1 MDFWKGEIGMGAETG
16 MGTETG
22 MVANKGMVS
31 DIISVWKDYLILAV
45 VATVIAVIILAIVKV
60 VNSYFL
66 ENPVLGAKKLQA
78 LEEAKK
84 LDADN
89 EAANM
94 ASKEQAEAKEKAR
107 REERLVEIEEELE
120 ELKTELNRS
129 REDLAA
135 NWEYIEKSDIIGSDE
150 KSLQTVQMLIYFIE
164 SRRADSIKEALHEYD
179 KAKMNEKLL
188 KYEEQRNELERQKI
202 ENERVDREKKLKL
215 EQQHQKEME
224 YIARE
229 NARGM
234 EDLARRVDNFSQQ
247 SYFSSMAAADA
258 AKRAG
263 DRVADK
269 LDKLYYSNY

>member
-1 MDFWKGEIGMGAETG
+1 MDIWKGEIGMGAETG

-66 ENPVLGAKKLQA
+66 ENPILGAKKLQA

-94 ASKEQAEAKEKAR
+94 ASKEQAEAKEKVR

-120 ELKTELNRS
+120 ELKIELNRS
-129 REDLAA
+129 KEDLAA
-135 NWEYIEKSDIIGSDE
+135 NWEFIENSDILGPDE
-150 KSLQTVQMLIYFIE
+150 KSLQTVQLLMYFIE

-258 AKRAG
+258 ARRAG
-263 DRVADK
+263 NKVADK
-269 LDKLYYSNY
+269 LDKMYYSNY

>member
-1 MDFWKGEIGMGAETG
+1 MDIWKGEIGMGAETG

-66 ENPVLGAKKLQA
+66 ENPILGAKKLQA

-120 ELKTELNRS
+120 ELKIELNRS
-129 REDLAA
+129 KEDLAA
-135 NWEYIEKSDIIGSDE
+135 NWEFIENSDILGPDE
-150 KSLQTVQMLIYFIE
+150 KSLQTVQLLMYFIE

-258 AKRAG
+258 VRRAG
-263 DRVADK
+263 NKVADK
-269 LDKLYYSNY
+269 LDKMYYSNY

>member
-1 MDFWKGEIGMGAETG
+1 
-16 MGTETG
+16 
-22 MVANKGMVS
+22 MVA
-31 DIISVWKDYLILAV
+31 DLFTVWKDYLILAA
-45 VATVIAVIILAIVKV
+45 VATAIAVIVLAIVKV

-84 LDADN
+84 LDAEN
-89 EAANM
+89 EEANRVN
-94 ASKEQAEAKEKAR
+94 KEQAEAKEKAR
-107 REERLVEIEEELE
+107 RQERLVEIEEDLE
-120 ELKTELNRS
+120 QLRLDLQGS
-129 REDLAA
+129 SEDLKAH
-135 NWEYIEKSDIIGSDE
+135 WEFINNSDVLGPDE
-150 KSLQTVQMLIYFIE
+150 KNLQVVQMLLYFIE

-179 KAKMNEKLL
+179 NAKMNEKLL
-188 KYEEQRNELERQKI
+188 KLEEQRNELERQKI
-202 ENERVDREKKLKL
+202 ENERVDREQRLKL
-215 EQQHQKEME
+215 ERQHAKEME

-263 DRVADK
+263 NKVADK
-269 LDKLYYSNY
+269 LDKLYYSNF

>member
-1 MDFWKGEIGMGAETG
+1 MGAETG
-16 MGTETG
+16 MVADNG
-22 MVANKGMVS
+22 MIVSKGMIS
-31 DIISVWKDYLILAV
+31 DIISVWKDYLILAA

-66 ENPVLGAKKLQA
+66 ENPILGAKKLQA
-78 LEEAKK
+78 LEDAKK
-84 LDADN
+84 LDTDN

-94 ASKEQAEAKEKAR
+94 ASKEQAEEKEKAR
-107 REERLVEIEEELE
+107 RKERLVEIEEELE
-120 ELKTELNRS
+120 ELKIELNRS
-129 REDLAA
+129 KEDLAA
-135 NWEYIEKSDIIGSDE
+135 NWEFIENSDIIGPDE

-202 ENERVDREKKLKL
+202 ENERIDREERLKL
-215 EQQHQKEME
+215 ERQHAKEME

-234 EDLARRVDNFSQQ
+234 EDLARRVDSFAQQ
-247 SYFSSMAAADA
+247 SYYANMAANDA
-258 AKRAG
+258 ARQAANK
-263 DRVADK
+263 VADK

>member
-1 MDFWKGEIGMGAETG
+1 MDIWKGEIGM
-16 MGTETG
+16 
-22 MVANKGMVS
+22 VA
-31 DIISVWKDYLILAV
+31 DLFTVWKDYLILAV
-45 VATVIAVIILAIVKV
+45 AATGVAVIILAIVKV

-66 ENPVLGAKKLQA
+66 ENPILGAKKLQA

-89 EAANM
+89 EEANRV
-94 ASKEQAEAKEKAR
+94 SKEQAEAKAKAR

-120 ELKTELNRS
+120 ELQIELNRS
-129 REDLAA
+129 KEDLAA
-135 NWEYIEKSDIIGSDE
+135 HWEFIDNSDILGPDE
-150 KSLQTVQMLIYFIE
+150 KSLQTVQMLMYFIE

-202 ENERVDREKKLKL
+202 ENERIDREQRLKL
-215 EQQHQKEME
+215 ERQHAKEME

-229 NARGM
+229 NARGI

-247 SYFSSMAAADA
+247 SYYANMAANDA
-258 AKRAG
+258 ARQAANK
-263 DRVADK
+263 VADK

>member
-1 MDFWKGEIGMGAETG
+1 
-16 MGTETG
+16 
-22 MVANKGMVS
+22 MVAELFT
-31 DIISVWKDYLILAV
+31 VWKDYLILAV
-45 VATVIAVIILAIVKV
+45 AATAIALIVLAIAKLI
-60 VNSYFL
+60 NSYFL
-66 ENPVLGAKKLQA
+66 ENPVVGAKKLEA
-78 LEEAKK
+78 LEQAKK
-84 LDADN
+84 LDAEN
-89 EAANM
+89 EEANRIN
-94 ASKEQAEAKEKAR
+94 KEQAEAKSKAR

-120 ELKTELNRS
+120 ELQIELNRS

-135 NWEYIEKSDIIGSDE
+135 HWEFIDNSDILGPDE
-150 KSLQTVQMLIYFIE
+150 KSLQVVQILMYFIE

-202 ENERVDREKKLKL
+202 ENERIDREQRLKL
-215 EQQHQKEME
+215 ERQHQKEME

-263 DRVADK
+263 NKVADK

>member
-1 MDFWKGEIGMGAETG
+1 MIADLFT
-16 MGTETG
+16 
-22 MVANKGMVS
+22 
-31 DIISVWKDYLILAV
+31 VWKDYLILAV
-45 VATVIAVIILAIVKV
+45 AATAIALIVLTIAKLI
-60 VNSYFL
+60 NSYFL
-66 ENPVLGAKKLQA
+66 ENPVMGAKKLEA
-78 LEEAKK
+78 LEQAKK

-89 EAANM
+89 EEANRIN
-94 ASKEQAEAKEKAR
+94 KEQAEAKAKAR

-120 ELKTELNRS
+120 ELQIELNRS

-135 NWEYIEKSDIIGSDE
+135 HWEFIDNSDILGPDE
-150 KSLQTVQMLIYFIE
+150 KSLQVVQILMYFIE

-202 ENERVDREKKLKL
+202 ENERIDREQRLKL
-215 EQQHQKEME
+215 ERQHQKEME

-263 DRVADK
+263 NKVADK

>member
-1 MDFWKGEIGMGAETG
+1 MDIRKGEIGMVAELFT
-16 MGTETG
+16 
-22 MVANKGMVS
+22 
-31 DIISVWKDYLILAV
+31 VWKDYLILAV
-45 VATVIAVIILAIVKV
+45 AATAIALIVLAIAKLI
-60 VNSYFL
+60 NSYFL
-66 ENPVLGAKKLQA
+66 ENPVMGAKKLEA
-78 LEEAKK
+78 LEQAQK

-89 EAANM
+89 EEANRIN
-94 ASKEQAEAKEKAR
+94 KEQAEAKAKAR

-120 ELKTELNRS
+120 ELQIELNRS

-135 NWEYIEKSDIIGSDE
+135 HWEFIDNSDILGPDE
-150 KSLQTVQMLIYFIE
+150 KSLQVVQILMYFIE

-202 ENERVDREKKLKL
+202 ENERIDREQRLKL
-215 EQQHQKEME
+215 EKQHQKEME

-263 DRVADK
+263 NKVADK

>member
-1 MDFWKGEIGMGAETG
+1 MDFWKGEIGMGVETG

>member
-1 MDFWKGEIGMGAETG
+1 
-16 MGTETG
+16 
-22 MVANKGMVS
+22 MVAELFM
-31 DIISVWKDYLILAV
+31 VWKDYLILAV
-45 VATVIAVIILAIVKV
+45 AATAIALIVLAIAKLI
-60 VNSYFL
+60 NSYFL
-66 ENPVLGAKKLQA
+66 ENPVMGAKKLEA
-78 LEEAKK
+78 LEQAKK
-84 LDADN
+84 LDAEN
-89 EAANM
+89 EEANRIN
-94 ASKEQAEAKEKAR
+94 KEQAEAKSKAR

-120 ELKTELNRS
+120 ELQIELNRS

-135 NWEYIEKSDIIGSDE
+135 HWEFIDNSDILGPDE
-150 KSLQTVQMLIYFIE
+150 KSLQVVQILMYFIE

-202 ENERVDREKKLKL
+202 ENERIDREQRLKL
-215 EQQHQKEME
+215 EKQHQKEME

-263 DRVADK
+263 NKVADK

>member
-1 MDFWKGEIGMGAETG
+1 MGAETG

-22 MVANKGMVS
+22 MVASKGMVS

>member
-22 MVANKGMVS
+22 MVASKGMVS